1 MSAMSSK
8 DRNLLLVA
16 VVGVLY
22 AFAALTAKKQVESW
36 KVGRNAYRAAQKR
49 LAEERALIA
58 ADGEWKARYE
68 EVRDLMP
75 TFAYERDVA
84 THWLNVMDSVASRNG
99 LTISRRQT
107 GKELE
112 VGDVFELPIEC
123 KDWEGS
129 LESLVRFLY
138 ELSSEGAMLDV
149 RQLFIRPSNRPGYLK
164 GTFTLYCA
172 YMRGDVE
179 RVGAGAR
186 RTAEP
191 PAAEAA
197 AAEPSGG
204 DAAGDEGQA
213 APEPAQVQDGGSQ

>member
-22 AFAALTAKKQVESW
+22 AFAALTAKKQVEIW

-149 RQLFIRPSNRPGYLK
+149 RQLYIRPSNKPGYLK
-164 GTFTLYCA
+164 GSFTLYCA
-172 YMRGDVE
+172 YMRDDDV
-179 RVGAGAR
+179 
-186 RTAEP
+186 AEP
-191 PAAEAA
+191 ARAATAAPAAAPA
-197 AAEPSGG
+197 
-204 DAAGDEGQA
+204 GQA
-213 APEPAQVQDGGSQ
+213 GWSVPP